1 MIAALVGGFETVN
14 KSLVLA
20 LLPLLL
26 DLFFWLGPQLSI
38 KPLLD
43 DTAQQLAQVAAEAP
57 EGSLAAQIAGQ
68 WSAIDVQADQFNLF
82 WLLSTAPLGVPST
95 MARRIAETA
104 GAHGLGVWGVSN
116 GLLYLGLLAVFNV
129 IGVFAGAVYFECIAQ
144 QVREGSISIGQLLRR
159 VWIDW
164 LQMIALALAGLIV
177 ILVLGVPALALT
189 MVLTALNAILGSAA
203 LALAFS
209 VLFWLLVFGIFALHG
224 ITLGRRNLFVSLWES
239 IRLVQMNLA
248 PTIGLVTVVMLLYF
262 GLGSVWALAPTDS
275 WINVIGIAGHAVVS
289 TALVAATFV
298 YYQDRMRWWQE
309 LRSGRAARLRA

>member
-1 MIAALVGGFETVN
+1 
-14 KSLVLA
+14 
-20 LLPLLL
+20 
-26 DLFFWLGPQLSI
+26 
-38 KPLLD
+38 
-43 DTAQQLAQVAAEAP
+43 
-57 EGSLAAQIAGQ
+57 
-68 WSAIDVQADQFNLF
+68 
-82 WLLSTAPLGVPST
+82 GVPST

-209 VLFWLLVFGIFALHG
+209 V
-224 ITLGRRNLFVSLWES
+224 
-239 IRLVQMNLA
+239 
-248 PTIGLVTVVMLLYF
+248 
-262 GLGSVWALAPTDS
+262 
-275 WINVIGIAGHAVVS
+275 
-289 TALVAATFV
+289 
-298 YYQDRMRWWQE
+298 
-309 LRSGRAARLRA
+309 